1 MKIAVIQMNS
11 TNNKGKN
18 IVKAK
23 EFIDEASNKGAK
35 LIALPEMF
43 NFLGPNKEK
52 LSQSETIPGPTIKCM
67 MNKAIEHKIYI
78 LCGSILEKS
87 KDCRKAFN
95 TSVFLNPQGAII
107 AKYRKIH
114 LFDIKIKGES
124 FYRESATMNSGTKV
138 VTISTDFAKLGFSIC
153 YDLRFPELYRK
164 LTIQGA
170 QIIFIPAAFT
180 LQTGK
185 DHWEVLIRARAI
197 ENQVYIIAPA
207 QTGSHPPG
215 EKCYGKSMI
224 VDPWGIVI
232 AKASDKEMIIYS
244 EIDLLYQNKVR
255 KEIPSLSHIRKDIF
269 PI

>member
-1 MKIAVIQMNS
+1 MKIAAIQINS
-11 TNNKGKN
+11 GDNKEKN
-18 IVKAK
+18 IAKAK
-23 EFIDEASNKGAK
+23 EFIDEAAKEGAGV
-35 LIALPEMF
+35 IALPEMF
-43 NFLGPNKEK
+43 NFLGPDREK
-52 LSQSETIPGPTIKCM
+52 LSQAETIPGPTIQCM
-67 MNKAIEHKIYI
+67 MDKAAEHKTYL

-87 KDCRKAFN
+87 EDSKRAFN

-114 LFDIKIKGES
+114 LFDIKIEGES
-124 FYRESATMNSGTKV
+124 LYRESATIKPGTGV
-138 VTISTDFAKLGFSIC
+138 VTANTDFAKLGLSIC

-164 LTIQGA
+164 LATRGA

-185 DHWEVLIRARAI
+185 DHWEPLIRARAI

-224 VDPWGIVI
+224 VDPWGIVL
-232 AKASDKEMIIYS
+232 AKASDKEMVIYS

-255 KEIPSLSHIRKDIF
+255 KELPSLSHIRKDIF
-269 PI
+269 PL